1 MKMNRQVTD
10 LEKIL
15 TKQILDKGLVSRIYR
30 NPLQL
35 NDKRSNQYD
44 EMGKR
49 FKETIHKGSYT
60 NGK

>member
-30 NPLQL
+30 NLLQL
-35 NDKRSNQYD
+35 NDKRSNQY

-60 NGK
+60 NG